1 MTVRW
6 SYFLDVDGTLI
17 DLAETPD
24 GARTPDGLT
33 ELLRSL
39 HARSGGAVAVV
50 SGRSLADLDR
60 LLHGAPVAVAGLHGI
75 ERRDPEGRVTAAAR
89 TGSAIA
95 RVAAELEGHAA
106 RHPGLLVERKGP
118 ALALHYRRRPALAGY
133 AGRLANA
140 ALRELG
146 PTYRLQRGKRVLELR
161 PRGAD
166 KGDVVRDFLALA
178 PFRGTRPVFVG
189 DDLTDEAGFVEADRH
204 GGMSIKVGPGR
215 SAARWRLPDATAV
228 RNWLLSGDPAPRP
241 APGAQGRP
249 R

>member
-24 GARTPDGLT
+24 GARSPDGLT

-60 LLHGAPVAVAGLHGI
+60 LLVGAPVAAAGLHGI
-75 ERRDPEGRVTAAAR
+75 ERRDPKGRVTGVALTTAP
-89 TGSAIA
+89 IA
-95 RVAAELEGHAA
+95 RVAAEMEVHAA
-106 RHPGLLVERKGP
+106 RHPGLLLERKGP

-140 ALRELG
+140 ALRQLG
-146 PTYRLQRGKRVLELR
+146 PSYRLQRGKRVLELR
-161 PRGAD
+161 PHGAD
-166 KGDVVRDFLALA
+166 KGDVVRDFLAFT

-189 DDLTDEAGFVEADRH
+189 DDLTDEAGFAEVERH

-228 RNWLLSGDPAPRP
+228 RDWLLSGAPAPLP
-241 APGAQGRP
+241 ASASARRGR
-249 R
+249 

>member
-24 GARTPDGLT
+24 GARSPKGLT

-39 HARSGGAVAVV
+39 HDRSGGAVAVV

-60 LLHGAPVAVAGLHGI
+60 LLLGAPVAAAGLHGI
-75 ERRDPEGRVTAAAR
+75 ERRDPKGRVTGVAATTAPV
-89 TGSAIA
+89 AV
-95 RVAAELEGHAA
+95 VAAELEAHAA

-118 ALALHYRRRPALAGY
+118 ALALHYRRRPALAGF
-133 AGRLANA
+133 AGRLANS
-140 ALRELG
+140 ALRRLG
-146 PTYRLQRGKRVLELR
+146 PDYRLQRGKRVLELR

-166 KGDVVRDFLALA
+166 KGDVVRDFLTLP
-178 PFRGTRPVFVG
+178 PFRGTHPVFIG
-189 DDLTDEAGFVEADRH
+189 DDLTDEAGFVEVERQ

-215 SAARWRLPDATAV
+215 SAARWRLPDAAAV
-228 RNWLLSGDPAPRP
+228 RGWLLDGAPAPRP
-241 APGAQGRP
+241 APTIRRRAR
-249 R
+249 

>member
-33 ELLRSL
+33 ELLRAL
-39 HARSGGAVAVV
+39 HERSGGAVAVV
-50 SGRSLADLDR
+50 SGRSLADLER
-60 LLHGAPVAVAGLHGI
+60 LLQGAPVAAAGLHGI
-75 ERRDPEGRVTAAAR
+75 ERRDPAGRVTGAAR
-89 TGSAIA
+89 TTAPVA
-95 RVAAELEGHAA
+95 RVATELEGHAA

-118 ALALHYRRRPALAGY
+118 ALALHFRRRPTLAGY

-140 ALRELG
+140 ALRQLG
-146 PTYRLQRGKRVLELR
+146 PAYRLQRGKRVLELR

-178 PFRGTRPVFVG
+178 PFRGTRPVFIG
-189 DDLTDEAGFVEADRH
+189 DDLTDEAGFAEVERH

-215 SAARWRLPDATAV
+215 SAARWRLPDASAV
-228 RNWLLSGDPAPRP
+228 RDWLLSGEPAPRP
-241 APGAQGRP
+241 AQSSAR
-249 R
+249 RRR